1 MEHCICEKMDSGT
14 VLQSVLAVH
23 PLEIH
28 ERYCASQHV
37 TSLLGC
43 NLGKGSHLDSNLIE
57 DFDLVSVGDET
68 SVEVILVTGEVLVG
82 VLTLLPIK
90 IGSNCTLGYD
100 SVIEPGSILE
110 NGVELS
116 PRSLVT
122 KNSHLKT
129 RSLWHGKPATL
140 VERDDVENDSKEQRR
155 DASLQV
161 EESENA
167 TLSLDSSSGNA
178 ARQKRYLLCQLFT
191 LFVLTPSF
199 AAIELGVAVLT
210 GRVILHNLGWIGM
223 SVLVWVPFTAST
235 VVFMVI
241 AICFKK
247 LLLGKVHSGK
257 WLLHGSFH
265 RRKYVVDHFIRGHL
279 LVWQEFASLVGSPVA
294 HSAYIRQGICEA
306 LGVQLGRDVTFR
318 SQEVW
323 TCYALL
329 SLGDNN
335 TWGGIA
341 EPLPWS
347 VEDGHLVGRKVEAGN
362 NCYVGTHAIVMGGVQ
377 QVLYSNHGLPLNRR
391 GLRC

>member
-1 MEHCICEKMDSGT
+1 VPVALFGYLLQGVALLVPPLYLGISLLPGFMLLSSQSIIVVALISPVLFALLTLSSALLLVAIKWIVLGKLKPGHTAVWSTAFAKRWIVGQCCRVCWQYTPWRFMKGT
-14 VLQSVLAVH
+14 ALLSTLH
-23 PLEIH
+23 
-28 ERYCASQHV
+28 RC
-37 TSLLGC
+37 LGC

-57 DFDLVSVGDET
+57 DFDLVSVGGET
-68 SVEVILVTGEVLVG
+68 SVEVTLVTGEVLVG

-129 RSLWHGKPATL
+129 RSLWQGKPATL
-140 VERDDVENDSKEQRR
+140 VERDDIENDSKEQRR

-178 ARQKRYLLCQLFT
+178 ARQKGYLLCQLFT
-191 LFVLTPSF
+191 LFVLTPYF

-257 WLLHGSFH
+257 WLMHGSFH
-265 RRKYVVDHFIRGHL
+265 RSRRKYVVDHFIRGHL
-279 LVWQEFASLVGSPVA
+279 LVWQEFASLVEPQLRTRLIFARESAKLLVCSLVA
-294 HSAYIRQGICEA
+294 
-306 LGVQLGRDVTFR
+306 T
-318 SQEVW
+318 
-323 TCYALL
+323 
-329 SLGDNN
+329 
-335 TWGGIA
+335 
-341 EPLPWS
+341 
-347 VEDGHLVGRKVEAGN
+347 
-362 NCYVGTHAIVMGGVQ
+362 
-377 QVLYSNHGLPLNRR
+377 
-391 GLRC
+391 